1 MLKLKI
7 IYLFYHFYSMFI
19 YFLFCDKENKEQN
32 LLSASLNQNTNQDD
46 NQFIEKTVY
55 RSSKKCK
62 I

>member
-1 MLKLKI
+1 
-7 IYLFYHFYSMFI
+7 MFI